1 MINLKIS
8 NIIVI
13 CLQTLCLVIIQ
24 YKNTAFSQSNFETKF
39 DPIHIE
45 ANEGIEWLSD
55 EQVYIARGEATA
67 KQNNFELKSDVIKA
81 HYRETQTS
89 ETEIYQLEAIRE
101 VIVLSSNR
109 IAYGDYGVYDLDN
122 SVTVLTGKNLRLKT
136 ALETITA
143 KKSLEYWDKKRLAI
157 AKGNATAQ
165 RGEKQVRADTL
176 SVYFSKTK
184 DESLTANRIEAVG
197 NVKIST
203 PNEVAGGDEAVYYIE
218 KELVTLL
225 GHVKITRGKSQLNGS
240 IAEVNLKTG
249 RSRLLSKSGLDGNQ
263 KVRGLFTRDV
273 KQPEK
278 K

>member
-1 MINLKIS
+1 MSNLKIS
-8 NIIVI
+8 NMIVI
-13 CLQTLCLVIIQ
+13 SLLTLCLVIIQ
-24 YKNTAFSQSNFETKF
+24 NRNNIAFSQSNFETKF

-55 EQVYIARGEATA
+55 EKVYIARGEATA
-67 KQNNFELKSDVIKA
+67 KQNNFQLKSDVIKA

-89 ETEIYQLEAIRE
+89 DTEIYRLEAIRK
-101 VIVLSSNR
+101 VIVLNSNR

-136 ALETITA
+136 ALETIRA
-143 KKSLEYWDKKRLAI
+143 RKSLEYWDKKRLAI

-203 PNEVAGGDEAVYYIE
+203 PNEVAVGDEAVYY
-218 KELVTLL
+218 
-225 GHVKITRGKSQLNGS
+225 
-240 IAEVNLKTG
+240 
-249 RSRLLSKSGLDGNQ
+249 LSLIHI
-263 KVRGLFTRDV
+263 
-273 KQPEK
+273 
-278 K
+278 

>member
-1 MINLKIS
+1 MIVK
-8 NIIVI
+8 
-13 CLQTLCLVIIQ
+13 CLLTLFLIIIQ
-24 YKNTAFSQSNFETKF
+24 DKNTAFSQSNFETKF

-55 EQVYIARGEATA
+55 EKVYIARGKATA

-89 ETEIYQLEAIRE
+89 ETEIYRLEAIRK
-101 VIVLSSNR
+101 VTILSSHR

-122 SVTVLTGKNLRLKT
+122 SVAVLTGKNLRLKT
-136 ALETITA
+136 ALETIRA
-143 KKSLEYWDKKRLAI
+143 RKSLEYWDKKRLAV

-176 SVYFSKTK
+176 KVYFTKTK

-197 NVKIST
+197 SVEIST
-203 PNEVAGGDEAVYYIE
+203 PNEVAVGDEAVYYIE

-263 KVRGLFTRDV
+263 KVRGLFTRDL

>member
-122 SVTVLTGKNLRLKT
+122 SVTRLTGKNLRLKT
-136 ALETITA
+136 ALETIKA
-143 KKSLEYWDKKRLAI
+143 RKSLEYWDKKRLAI
-157 AKGNATAQ
+157 AKGNATAK
-165 RGEKQVRADTL
+165 RGEKQVKADTL

-197 NVKIST
+197 NVEIST
-203 PNEVAGGDEAVYYIE
+203 PNELAVGDEAVYYIE

-263 KVRGLFTRDV
+263 KVKGLFTRDV

>member
-1 MINLKIS
+1 MIRVKIS
-8 NIIVI
+8 NTIVK
-13 CLQTLCLVIIQ
+13 CLLILCLLIIQ
-24 YKNTAFSQSNFETKF
+24 ERNTAFSQSNFETKF

-55 EQVYIARGEATA
+55 KNVYIARGEATA
-67 KQNNFELKSDVIKA
+67 KQNNFQLKSDVIKA
-81 HYRETQTS
+81 HYREKQTGD
-89 ETEIYQLEAIRE
+89 TEIYRLEAIRK
-101 VIVLSSNR
+101 VVVLNSNR

-136 ALETITA
+136 ALETIRA
-143 KKSLEYWDKKRLAI
+143 RKSLEYWDKKRLAI

-176 SVYFSKTK
+176 KVYFSKTK

-203 PNEVAGGDEAVYYIE
+203 PNEVAVGDEAIYYIE

>member
-1 MINLKIS
+1 MIHLKIS
-8 NIIVI
+8 NMIVI
-13 CLQTLCLVIIQ
+13 CLLTLCLTIIHD
-24 YKNTAFSQSNFETKF
+24 KNTAFSQSNFETKF

-45 ANEGIEWLSD
+45 ANDGIEWLSD
-55 EQVYIARGEATA
+55 EKVYIARGEATA
-67 KQNNFELKSDVIKA
+67 KQNNFLLKSDVIKA

-89 ETEIYQLEAIRE
+89 DTEIYRLEAIGK
-101 VIVLSSNR
+101 VIVSSFNR
-109 IAYGDYGVYDLDN
+109 MAYGDYGVYDLDN
-122 SVTVLTGKNLRLKT
+122 SVAVLKGKDLRLKT
-136 ALETITA
+136 ALETIRA
-143 KKSLEYWDKKRLAI
+143 RERLEYWDKKRLAI
-157 AKGNATAQ
+157 AKGDATAQ

-176 SVYFSKTK
+176 TVYFSKTK
-184 DESLTANRIEAVG
+184 DDSLTANRIEAVG

-203 PNEVAGGDEAVYYIE
+203 PNEVGVGDEAFYDIE

-225 GHVKITRGKSQLNGS
+225 GHVKITRGNSQLNGS

>member
-1 MINLKIS
+1 M
-8 NIIVI
+8 IVI
-13 CLQTLCLVIIQ
+13 CLLTLCLIIIQ
-24 YKNTAFSQSNFETKF
+24 DKSNTAFSQSNFETKF

-55 EQVYIARGEATA
+55 KNVYIARGEATA
-67 KQNNFELKSDVIKA
+67 KQNNFQLKSDVIKA
-81 HYRETQTS
+81 HYREKQTGD
-89 ETEIYQLEAIRE
+89 TEIYRLEAIRK
-101 VIVLSSNR
+101 VVVLNSNR

-136 ALETITA
+136 ALETIRA
-143 KKSLEYWDKKRLAI
+143 RKSLEYWDEKRLAI

-165 RGEKQVRADTL
+165 RGEKQVKADTL
-176 SVYFSKTK
+176 TVYFSKTK

-203 PNEVAGGDEAVYYIE
+203 PNEVAVGDEAVYYIE

>member
-1 MINLKIS
+1 MIVTSL
-8 NIIVI
+8 
-13 CLQTLCLVIIQ
+13 LTLCLIIIQ
-24 YKNTAFSQSNFETKF
+24 NTNTAFSQSNFETKF

-55 EQVYIARGEATA
+55 KKVYIARGEATA

-81 HYRETQTS
+81 HYRETQAS
-89 ETEIYQLEAIRE
+89 DTEIYRLEAIRN
-101 VIVLSSNR
+101 VIILSSNR
-109 IAYGDYGVYDLDN
+109 IAYGDYGVYDLDD
-122 SVTVLTGKNLRLKT
+122 SVAVLTGKNLRLKT
-136 ALETITA
+136 ALETIRA
-143 KKSLEYWDKKRLAI
+143 RKRLEYWDKKRLAI

-176 SVYFSKTK
+176 KVYFTKTK

-203 PNEVAGGDEAVYYIE
+203 PNEVAVGDEAIYYIE

-263 KVRGLFTRDV
+263 KVRGLFNRDV

>member
-1 MINLKIS
+1 MIDLRS
-8 NIIVI
+8 DTV
-13 CLQTLCLVIIQ
+13 
-24 YKNTAFSQSNFETKF
+24 TKPSK
-39 DPIHIE
+39 DMLNQI
-45 ANEGIEWLSD
+45 
-55 EQVYIARGEATA
+55 
-67 KQNNFELKSDVIKA
+67 
-81 HYRETQTS
+81 
-89 ETEIYQLEAIRE
+89 LEAEFGDDEYKEDPTVNSLEEYCANLMGFEAGLFVTSGLMGNQISLLVHTDPGQE
-101 VIVLSSNR
+101 VVTTQDSHIKNYEHGAAAFLSR
-109 IAYGDYGVYDLDN
+109 IQFRDVDSHNGVYDLDN

-136 ALETITA
+136 ALETIRA
-143 KKSLEYWDKKRLAI
+143 RKSLEYWDKKRVAI

-176 SVYFSKTK
+176 TVYFSKTK
-184 DESLTANRIEAVG
+184 NDSLTANRIEAVG
-197 NVKIST
+197 NVKITT
-203 PNEVAGGDEAVYYIE
+203 PNEVAVGDEAVYYIE

>member
-1 MINLKIS
+1 VINLKIS
-8 NIIVI
+8 NMIVTS
-13 CLQTLCLVIIQ
+13 LLTLCLIIIQ
-24 YKNTAFSQSNFETKF
+24 NTNTAFSQSNFETKF

-55 EQVYIARGEATA
+55 KKVYIARGEATA

-81 HYRETQTS
+81 HYRETQAS
-89 ETEIYQLEAIRE
+89 DTEIYRLEAIRN
-101 VIVLSSNR
+101 VIILSSNR
-109 IAYGDYGVYDLDN
+109 IAYGDYGVYDLDD
-122 SVTVLTGKNLRLKT
+122 SVAVLTGKNLRLKT
-136 ALETITA
+136 ALETIRA
-143 KKSLEYWDKKRLAI
+143 RKRLEYWDKKRLAI

-176 SVYFSKTK
+176 KVYFTKTK

-203 PNEVAGGDEAVYYIE
+203 PNEVAVGDEAIYYIE

-263 KVRGLFTRDV
+263 KVRGLFNRDV

>member
-1 MINLKIS
+1 M
-8 NIIVI
+8 IVI
-13 CLQTLCLVIIQ
+13 CVLTLCLVIIQ
-24 YKNTAFSQSNFETKF
+24 NRNNTAFSQSNFETKF

-55 EQVYIARGEATA
+55 EKVYIARGEATA
-67 KQNNFELKSDVIKA
+67 KQNNFQLKSDVIKA

-89 ETEIYQLEAIRE
+89 DTEIYRLEAIRE

-136 ALETITA
+136 ALETIRA
-143 KKSLEYWDKKRLAI
+143 RKSLEYWDKKRLAI

-203 PNEVAGGDEAVYYIE
+203 PNEVAVGDEAVYYIE

-263 KVRGLFTRDV
+263 KVKGLFTRDV

>member
-1 MINLKIS
+1 VIRVKIS
-8 NIIVI
+8 NTIVK
-13 CLQTLCLVIIQ
+13 CLLILCLLIIQ
-24 YKNTAFSQSNFETKF
+24 ERNTAFSQSNFETKF

-55 EQVYIARGEATA
+55 KKVYIARGDATA
-67 KQNNFELKSDVIKA
+67 KQNNFQLKSDVIKA
-81 HYRETQTS
+81 HYRETQAS
-89 ETEIYQLEAIRE
+89 GTEIYRLEAIRK
-101 VIVLSSNR
+101 VIILSSNR
-109 IAYGDYGVYDLDN
+109 IAYGDYGVYNLDN
-122 SVTVLTGKNLRLKT
+122 SVAVLTGKNLRLKT
-136 ALETITA
+136 ALETIRA
-143 KKSLEYWDKKRLAI
+143 RKSLEYWDKKRLAV

-176 SVYFSKTK
+176 KVYFTKTK

-197 NVKIST
+197 SVEIST
-203 PNEVAGGDEAVYYIE
+203 PNEVAVGDEAVYYIE

-263 KVRGLFTRDV
+263 KVRGLFTRDA

>member
-1 MINLKIS
+1 MSNMI
-8 NIIVI
+8 VV
-13 CLQTLCLVIIQ
+13 CLLTLCLIIIQ
-24 YKNTAFSQSNFETKF
+24 HKSNTAFSQSNFETKF

-55 EQVYIARGEATA
+55 KNVYIARGEATA
-67 KQNNFELKSDVIKA
+67 KQNNFQLKSDVIKA
-81 HYRETQTS
+81 HYREKQTGD
-89 ETEIYQLEAIRE
+89 TEIYRLEAIRK
-101 VIVLSSNR
+101 VVVLNSNR

-136 ALETITA
+136 ALETIRA
-143 KKSLEYWDKKRLAI
+143 RKSLEYWDEKRLAI

-165 RGEKQVRADTL
+165 RGEKQVKADTL
-176 SVYFSKTK
+176 KVYFSKTK

-203 PNEVAGGDEAVYYIE
+203 PNEVAVGDEAVYYIE